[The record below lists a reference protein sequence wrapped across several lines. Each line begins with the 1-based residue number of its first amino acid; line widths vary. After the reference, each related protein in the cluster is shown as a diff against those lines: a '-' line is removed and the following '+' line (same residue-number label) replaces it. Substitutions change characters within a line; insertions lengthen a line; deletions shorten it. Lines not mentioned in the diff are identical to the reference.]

1 MSQFPLNLR
10 ALRDDSL
17 FYHVLPWLPCWSPR
31 PQLNLA
37 AAAFRCVTYN
47 SYDGFLSHRGTPSYH
62 PLIDW
67 DFPWNKPSFWGYPC
81 RKSPQPQLA
90 EQAQHLCW
98 SYGVWDMAAWPGW
111 GRRIHSNA
119 GAQPQTEK
127 LMLQPWPSRYENRSR
142 ESTLG

>member
-17 FYHVLPWLPCWSPR
+17 FYLFYHVLPWLPSWSPR

-47 SYDGFLSHRGTPSYH
+47 SFDGFLSHRGTPSYH

-67 DFPWNKPSFWGYPC
+67 DFPWNKPSFWAFCGYPC

-90 EQAQHLCW
+90 EQAQRW
-98 SYGVWDMAAWPGW
+98 SMLELWSLGHGGLARMRKTHSQQRRGTASNGKTHAATWTVSIW
-111 GRRIHSNA
+111 
-119 GAQPQTEK
+119 K
-127 LMLQPWPSRYENRSR
+127 
-142 ESTLG
+142 